1 MGKKQGLGMSP
12 RPSGEHQM
20 VMIMI
25 ASRINWNLECTNLL
39 ATTETELT
47 GTNGRAADVS
57 VWTINKNGDMH
68 RPVLT
73 VEVVKDKASFDY
85 SYQSIMEVFEKR
97 KTIEES
103 YIYNYVTD
111 VWHRVDRDGSVYEG
125 ECYSELLKINMEV
138 TLVRYKQLKG
148 KR

>member
-1 MGKKQGLGMSP
+1 MEKKQGLGMSP
-12 RPSGEHQM
+12 RPCGEHQM
-20 VMIMI
+20 VLDLMSGQINFGI
-25 ASRINWNLECTNLL
+25 ARANLL

-57 VWTINKNGDMH
+57 VWTITKNGDMH

-73 VEVVKDKASFDY
+73 VEVVKDNTSFNY
-85 SYQSIMEVFEKR
+85 SYQSIMEVFGKR

-111 VWHRVDRDGSVYEG
+111 VWYRVDRDGSVYEG